1 MSDIASYSLQTILFS
16 LLALAYFSKSKKI
29 DFYSLGL
36 LIFWTLGVI
45 FIYVKYRTD
54 QAQFYSNDQA
64 IHQLIVEHY
73 IPIEGINLGSV
84 ISLRYVIT
92 LPAYFLSRFGFN
104 VVLLF
109 KFSQLFFALLII
121 QRAKLVLGNYGIQMK
136 RWMTLYFAGPLL
148 IFMSILALRDVILA
162 FFTLLYI
169 FPTSSRNRYLGFMM
183 IALLRP
189 HLATALLFGLA
200 AEFLITK
207 LRPKLLIASHAIA
220 LLVSYAVGAVSF
232 SIGNF
237 FMNGNQ
243 IHIPSTIFSIKYFSQ
258 IGLNIVGL
266 QFLILDGEKAGVV
279 AASTILLLFARLIFV
294 DTFIVPSTFFYF
306 CTKPVR
312 VLRRETLQIS
322 TAMFFFYG
330 LIFQNYI
337 ATNSTR
343 QNLPFITVMGL
354 IAVIRICDYSGIKSQ
369 RHLFRK
375 IETLA

>member
-1 MSDIASYSLQTILFS
+1 
-16 LLALAYFSKSKKI
+16 
-29 DFYSLGL
+29 
-36 LIFWTLGVI
+36 
-45 FIYVKYRTD
+45 
-54 QAQFYSNDQA
+54 
-64 IHQLIVEHY
+64 
-73 IPIEGINLGSV
+73 
-84 ISLRYVIT
+84 
-92 LPAYFLSRFGFN
+92 
-104 VVLLF
+104 
-109 KFSQLFFALLII
+109 
-121 QRAKLVLGNYGIQMK
+121 
-136 RWMTLYFAGPLL
+136 
-148 IFMSILALRDVILA
+148 
-162 FFTLLYI
+162 
-169 FPTSSRNRYLGFMM
+169 M

-306 CTKPVR
+306 CAKPVR